1 MPFLIA
7 QVDAEEQAA
16 LEAAGY
22 EVLAEG
28 SMAEVRAFFEGRGG
42 GEGLHVVVW
51 LEDGPLE
58 TLGIRSRS
66 SRASLIAFSSAQELR
81 YGRN

>member
-42 GEGLHVVVW
+42 GEGEGLHVVVW

-66 SRASLIAFSSAQELR
+66 TQAS
-81 YGRN
+81 

>member
-1 MPFLIA
+1 MPFLVA

-22 EVLAEG
+22 EILAEG
-28 SMAEVRAFFEGRGG
+28 SMEEVRAFFEGRGG
-42 GEGLHVVVW
+42 DEGEGLHVVVW

-58 TLGIRSRS
+58 TLRIRSRS
-66 SRASLIAFSSAQELR
+66 TRAS
-81 YGRN
+81 